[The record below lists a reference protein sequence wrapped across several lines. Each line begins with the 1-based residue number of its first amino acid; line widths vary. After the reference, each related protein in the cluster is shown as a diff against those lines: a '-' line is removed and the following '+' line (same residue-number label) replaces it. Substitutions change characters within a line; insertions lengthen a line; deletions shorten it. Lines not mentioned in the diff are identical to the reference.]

1 MKLNAASKINSE
13 KGATVVMAL
22 GYLLL
27 CITVGGIILSA
38 GSAAIGQTRHLRDEE
53 QAYMT
58 VFSAAEL
65 IRSEMA
71 GTFFV
76 DESVTIEHDQPC
88 DIFETSPQTSLTP
101 PANALSDKLEPLY
114 EDPAASETFV
124 IRATELGLEDV
135 TVRASMSA
143 DHVLKFVLSRNGE
156 IPYTLTLT
164 MAGDT
169 ETRQETDISV
179 HEFESPPGSGAYAL
193 CTRELV
199 KVTTTVTFGASV
211 LSKGEN

>member
-1 MKLNAASKINSE
+1 MKQNTASKLYQE
-13 KGATVVMAL
+13 RGATVVMAL

-27 CITVGGIILSA
+27 CITVGGIIISA
-38 GSAAIGQTRHLRDEE
+38 GSAAIGQTRDLRDEE

-76 DESVTIEHDQPC
+76 EEVVTIDHDQPC
-88 DIFETSPQTSLTP
+88 DVFVTSPQRSLAP
-101 PANALSDKLEPLY
+101 PANALADKLEPLY
-114 EDPAASETFV
+114 EDPSAEEAFV
-124 IRATELGLEDV
+124 IQATDLGLEDV
-135 TVRASMSA
+135 TVRVSMNT
-143 DHVLKFVLSRNGE
+143 DHVLKFVLTRGGE
-156 IPYTLTLT
+156 MPYALTLT

-169 ETRQETDISV
+169 ETQQETDLSV
-179 HEFESPPGSGAYAL
+179 HEFESPPGSGEYAL

-199 KVTTTVTFGASV
+199 RITTTVTFGASV
-211 LSKGEN
+211 ISKGEN